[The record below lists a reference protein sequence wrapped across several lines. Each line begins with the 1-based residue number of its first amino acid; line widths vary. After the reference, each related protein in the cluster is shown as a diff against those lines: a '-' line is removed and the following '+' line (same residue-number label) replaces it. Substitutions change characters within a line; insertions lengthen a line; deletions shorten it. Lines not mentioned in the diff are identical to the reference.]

1 MKKWLKKRNFLKFV
15 QDFTKEIFK
24 EKNMQVV
31 VTVKNERDAE
41 EMNASFL
48 SRDYRVINS
57 ISPSVSV
64 SGISSDHHIIGIVY
78 FVLER

>member
-1 MKKWLKKRNFLKFV
+1 
-15 QDFTKEIFK
+15 
-24 EKNMQVV
+24 MQVV
-31 VTVKNERDAE
+31 VSVKNERDAE
-41 EMNASFL
+41 EMNANFL
-48 SRDYRVINS
+48 SQGYRVINS